1 MFYKNKLKKY
11 ISSIQDIVTS
21 DNFIE
26 IFYDTEVLGYVD
38 SELDSS
44 VYSDL
49 KLVLSDV
56 YVKIRENIEFSYLL
70 MDNDDYLIPYTLG
83 WIKLHTIGDEP
94 TGITFYFKNKA
105 YKFYLNN
112 LEKKVNL
119 NVLNIKEPRNIQ
131 IIQNNLGG
139 IVWN

>member
-21 DNFIE
+21 DSFIE

-70 MDNDDYLIPYTLG
+70 LDNDDYLIPYTLG
-83 WIKLHTIGDEP
+83 WLKLHTIDDEP

>member
-11 ISSIQDIVTS
+11 ISSIQYIVTS

-70 MDNDDYLIPYTLG
+70 LDNDDYLIPYTLG
-83 WIKLHTIGDEP
+83 WLKLHTIDDEP

>member
-70 MDNDDYLIPYTLG
+70 LDNDDYLIPYTLG
-83 WIKLHTIGDEP
+83 WLKLHTINDEP

>member
-70 MDNDDYLIPYTLG
+70 LDNDDYLIPYTLG
-83 WIKLHTIGDEP
+83 WLKLHTIDDEP

>member
-70 MDNDDYLIPYTLG
+70 LDNDDYLIPYTLG
-83 WIKLHTIGDEP
+83 WLKLHTIDGEP